1 QMTTINSN
9 NGDGQTSPMP
19 EANGQK
25 PEDDRKL
32 FVGGLTWDTTQD
44 DLHEYFS
51 SFGNILDCSIKHDP
65 TTGRSRG
72 FAFLIF
78 DRKDIVDKI

>member
-44 DLHEYFS
+44 DLREYFS